1 MAPCRID
8 SHVFAGTLAER
19 EQGQHYPQ
27 MLVNFYCQWM
37 VDWSNGLHR
46 HVWGLDSIRHSL
58 GTWPHLPQLQQ
69 MPLKQDRGFSL
80 KFHLAKSAVK
90 AERDGTKRYL
100 ERDSSGKG
108 IHSCSMSVASTEHVV
123 FFLTCKLLYLWRCCF
138 QATLTP
144 GDARALRKAHVQ
156 NQSCNANFWWA
167 ATPV

>member
-1 MAPCRID
+1 
-8 SHVFAGTLAER
+8 
-19 EQGQHYPQ
+19 
-27 MLVNFYCQWM
+27 
-37 VDWSNGLHR
+37 
-46 HVWGLDSIRHSL
+46 
-58 GTWPHLPQLQQ
+58 

-108 IHSCSMSVASTEHVV
+108 IHCTLMLNVSGFNGARC
-123 FFLTCKLLYLWRCCF
+123 FFLLTCKLLYLWRCCF